1 MPIQLCWQFQT
12 FIILRHLDAN
22 FVQKCQI
29 CVIYENLVCPH
40 KFLPRRIPDFTNKGH
55 TFTYPEKVSQKMPTS
70 QKDKSIKLYLF
81 SYFSSFS
88 HLDSTCTPHVWH
100 LRANNH
106 VLLFNMLRIFYF
118 YLSDRNIR
126 LSLCLIRNHYRVK
139 FSFGKD
145 KGGALTEVREV
156 ERNTRVKKYM
166 RLLHTTLP

>member
-1 MPIQLCWQFQT
+1 MLILYRNVRFVLFTKTSFARINSFPAESQTLPTTRATLSPIPKRF
-12 FIILRHLDAN
+12 HK
-22 FVQKCQI
+22 KCQ
-29 CVIYENLVCPH
+29 H
-40 KFLPRRIPDFTNKGH
+40 H
-55 TFTYPEKVSQKMPTS
+55 
-70 QKDKSIKLYLF
+70 KDKSIKLYLF

-100 LRANNH
+100 LRTNNH

-145 KGGALTEVREV
+145 KSGKG
-156 ERNTRVKKYM
+156 N
-166 RLLHTTLP
+166 